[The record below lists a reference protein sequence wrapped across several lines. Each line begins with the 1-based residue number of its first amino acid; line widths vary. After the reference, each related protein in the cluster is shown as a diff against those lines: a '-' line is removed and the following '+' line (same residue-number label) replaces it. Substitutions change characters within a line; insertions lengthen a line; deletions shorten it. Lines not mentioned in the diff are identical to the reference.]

1 MCSQRRKIG
10 SMPVKKL
17 GRPYVYKDRERVEI
31 SLPKKAVEKAD
42 ELRGKQ
48 QLAPFITEI
57 VCEKL
62 GLNEDD
68 IYVK

>member
-1 MCSQRRKIG
+1 MTSIMCNRSRKQ
-10 SMPVKKL
+10 

-31 SLPKKAVEKAD
+31 SLPRKAITIAD

-48 QLAPFITEI
+48 QLAPFITELI
-57 VCEKL
+57 CEKL
-62 GLNEDD
+62 GLNEED

>member
-1 MCSQRRKIG
+1 MCNRSRKQ
-10 SMPVKKL
+10 

-31 SLPKKAVEKAD
+31 SLPRKAITIAD

-48 QLAPFITEI
+48 QLSPFITEL

-62 GLNEDD
+62 GLTESD

>member
-1 MCSQRRKIG
+1 MCNRSRKQ
-10 SMPVKKL
+10 

-31 SLPKKAVEKAD
+31 SLPKKAITIAD

-48 QLAPFITEI
+48 QLAPFITEL

-62 GLNEDD
+62 GLTESD